1 MENAARSR
9 GLTLNANVVSMAKS
23 RKKILEKIA
32 GKQKGIDY
40 QLDDHIPELIGNADK
55 GLVEYW
61 RKEVHRLID
70 EMEDWGGRLSNNDD
84 LMNSAAK
91 YHERLE
97 DILNKRLRE
106 LEG

>member
-1 MENAARSR
+1 
-9 GLTLNANVVSMAKS
+9 MAIT

-40 QLDDHIPELIGNADK
+40 HLDDHIPEMIGKADK
-55 GLVEYW
+55 RLVEYW

-84 LMNSAAK
+84 VMSQAAR
-91 YHERLE
+91 YRERLE
-97 DILNKRLRE
+97 GILNKRLRD
-106 LEG
+106 LDNRIGQ